1 MELSFGWN
9 DVFLVSPA
17 IVLFL
22 FSLLPVFLKVINGN
36 KADSLFTSYGVS
48 LIGLFVAAGFSVAVV
63 FRQILEGGSQLAFS
77 DALVMDG
84 LSSFAS
90 LMVIVISIFALLLSR
105 DSLALKGELF
115 SEFCFLLLN
124 AAVGMMVVAWS
135 NDLILT
141 FIGIEMMS
149 LCLYI
154 MIAMSHEPIF
164 SKESA
169 FKYFVLGS
177 FASAILLYGMAFL
190 YGATGSTYLPDISE
204 MAAEMVLTHRI
215 FIIGILFTLVGFV
228 FKVAIVPFHAWT
240 PDVYQGSPTSITAF
254 MATGVKVVVF
264 IALIRF
270 MLTDFVLT
278 PDSIISQVLQWLAV
292 ITMVV
297 GNFVAIKQDNLKR
310 MLAYSSISHSGYI
323 LVGLIAASLPG
334 SQVEGVSAVLF
345 YSLSYAVMTIG
356 SFAVVALFEKQH
368 DTQVNINDLKGL
380 ATSNPYVAF
389 SLTAILIS
397 LAGIPPTIGFFGKF
411 FVFSS
416 AIKQGLYWITIW
428 GVISSVVSVYYY
440 LRPVVY
446 MYMKEADFG
455 QQSMLR
461 DDAQSTKFTVFFA
474 SLFVIIAG
482 LLSQLFYDLIGHSVM
497 TLF

>member
-9 DVFLVSPA
+9 DVFLISPA

-22 FSLLPVFLKVINGN
+22 FSLLPVLLKVLNGN
-36 KADSLFTSYGVS
+36 QVKTLFPSFGVS
-48 LIGLFVAAGFSVAVV
+48 IVGLFVAAGFSVGVI

-77 DALVMDG
+77 DALIMDG
-84 LSSFAS
+84 MSSFAT
-90 LMVIVISIFALLLSR
+90 LLIIVITAFSLLLAK

-124 AAVGMMVVAWS
+124 AAIGMMIVAWS

-169 FKYFVLGS
+169 FKYFILGS
-177 FASAILLYGMAFL
+177 FASAILLYGIAFL
-190 YGATGSTYLPDISE
+190 YGAAGSTYLPDISE

-215 FIIGILFTLVGFV
+215 FMIGIIFTLVGFV

-240 PDVYQGSPTSITAF
+240 PDVYQGAPTPITAF
-254 MATGVKVVVF
+254 MATGVKLAIF

-270 MLTDFVLT
+270 VLTDFVLT
-278 PDSIISQVLQWLAV
+278 TDSIVSEILQWLAV
-292 ITMVV
+292 ITMVF
-297 GNFVAIKQDNLKR
+297 GNFVALKQDNLKR

-323 LVGLIAASLPG
+323 LVGLLAASLPG
-334 SQVEGVSAVLF
+334 SQLEGASAVLF
-345 YSLSYAVMTIG
+345 YALSYAVMTIG
-356 SFAVVALFEKQH
+356 SFAVVALFEKRY
-368 DTQVNINDLKGL
+368 DTQVSISNIKGL
-380 ATSNPYVAF
+380 ASSNPYVAISF
-389 SLTAILIS
+389 TVILLS
-397 LAGIPPTIGFFGKF
+397 LAGIPPAIGFFGKF
-411 FVFSS
+411 FIFSA
-416 AIKQGLYWITIW
+416 AIKQGLYWLTIW
-428 GVISSVVSVYYY
+428 GVVSSVVSVYYY

-446 MYMKEADFG
+446 MYMKPEEEAAGELMND
-455 QQSMLR
+455 S
-461 DDAQSTKFTVFFA
+461 AHSTRFTIFFA
-474 SLFVIIAG
+474 ALFVIIAG
-482 LLSQLFYDLIGHSVM
+482 LLSQLFYDLVSHSVM